1 LGIKFRHHL
10 RKNQYKAIIN
20 EIKYLIEDA
29 ETVFIKSRFEMAGI
43 DNYELVL
50 VDGEPLFM
58 MIDGKPFITLRGA
71 LKLRPKKR
79 LIRVDAGAIPFVI
92 KGADIMRPGIIST
105 DPEIQ
110 PNDIVI
116 IVDDNHGKPLAIGYA
131 LVEGNKMIGDSG
143 KVVKTFH
150 RVGDKLWNLKI

>member
-1 LGIKFRHHL
+1 MGIKFRHHL

-58 MIDGKPFITLRGA
+58 MIDNKPFITLRGA
-71 LKLRPKKR
+71 LKLQPTKR
-79 LIRVDAGAIPFVI
+79 LIRVDSGAIPFVI
-92 KGADIMRPGIIST
+92 KGADIMRPGIISA
-105 DPEIQ
+105 DP
-110 PNDIVI
+110 DI
-116 IVDDNHGKPLAIGYA
+116 P
-131 LVEGNKMIGDSG
+131 S
-143 KVVKTFH
+143 
-150 RVGDKLWNLKI
+150 